1 MPQAVRSANAPNIT
15 ASIAD
20 SPKADLP
27 LSLSLSLSLFFL
39 FFLHPRLFSLYHPFL
54 ESDSSSFL
62 NSSSLFP

>member
-27 LSLSLSLSLFFL
+27 LSLSLSS
-39 FFLHPRLFSLYHPFL
+39 S
-54 ESDSSSFL
+54 SSSFIL
-62 NSSSLFP
+62 VSSLSIIHSLNQIHLRF

>member
-27 LSLSLSLSLFFL
+27 LSLSLSLSL
-39 FFLHPRLFSLYHPFL
+39 SLLPL
-54 ESDSSSFL
+54 LPS
-62 NSSSLFP
+62 SSSLLSLSSIP